1 MKYLSNL
8 MNVRDLGVFLYN
20 SKVYS
25 PEEDMNGKR
34 TYKIILKATKNG
46 KITVDQMLGEEEI
59 IYEDIQFIATLD
71 LQDYTKTIKR
81 RKSFKNPEKEDVKI
95 LDYEKIVN
103 EFGSDLEE
111 IEKRL
116 DRRMAKKPK
125 EQVLF
130 NCYMG
135 KREFLEFNDTAY
147 SWGGPFSNNIN
158 DKEVLGCA
166 VSLNHKNEYFVRIDD
181 EENNFLNKV
190 NNYHVYGDRSGIE
203 RLLSEKEPEEKKEII
218 GKLSG
223 KQLLE
228 TYKKTMF
235 FDREEM
241 LAFYEYHIY
250 LAGNDD
256 CSYTKGFHTEEE
268 VKEELEYLRMMQP
281 LDFYIDIQGRDYIFT
296 N

>member
-8 MNVRDLGVFLYN
+8 RDNNLGVFLYN

-25 PEEDMNGKR
+25 PEEDMNGRR

-46 KITVDQMLGEEEI
+46 KITVDQMLGKEEI

-81 RKSFKNPEKEDVKI
+81 RKSFENPEKEDVKMI
-95 LDYEKIVN
+95 DYEKIVN
-103 EFGSDLEE
+103 EFGTDLEE
-111 IEKRL
+111 VERRI
-116 DRRMAKKPK
+116 DRRIAKKSK

-135 KREFLEFNDTAY
+135 EREFLEFNDTAY
-147 SWGGPFSNNIN
+147 AWGGPFSNEI
-158 DKEVLGCA
+158 DGKEVLGCA
-166 VSLNHKNEYFVRIDD
+166 VSLEYKNEYFKRIDN
-181 EENNFLNKV
+181 EENSFLNKV
-190 NNYHVYGDRSGIE
+190 EDYCVYGE
-203 RLLSEKEPEEKKEII
+203 REGMDDLYQKNIEEKKAII

-223 KQLLE
+223 KQLIE

-235 FDREEM
+235 FDREDM
-241 LAFYEYHIY
+241 LSFYEYHIY